1 MAWRPTRKGSF
12 EVKSYYRVLSD
23 GGIQSFT
30 RRSIWKVKVPHKF
43 FSLFAWAA
51 AKGKILKLDNLGK
64 RNICIV
70 NRYCMSKNSWELV
83 NHLLLHYS
91 YAQSSWNFN
100 FSLFSVSW
108 VMPRHV
114 VELLACWRRGV
125 GQHWAAFIWE
135 AILLCIM
142 WTIWENGIF
151 KLLRGRSIPLLG

>member
-1 MAWRPTRKGSF
+1 MAWRPARKGSF

-30 RRSIWKVKVPHKF
+30 RRSIWKVKVAHKVF
-43 FSLFAWAA
+43 LPPSLGQQP
-51 AKGKILKLDNLGK
+51 KVSLKLDNLGK

-70 NRYCMSKNSWELV
+70 NRYCMSKNSWESV
-83 NHLLLHYS
+83 NHFLLHCS
-91 YAQSSWNFN
+91 YAQSSWNFD

-108 VMPRHV
+108 VMPKHV

-125 GQHWAAFIWE
+125 GQHWAAVIWE

-142 WTIWENGIF
+142 WTI
-151 KLLRGRSIPLLG
+151 